1 MSLFTPI
8 ASTAAEYWNSESED
22 AGMSYLDML
31 NDPFLPS
38 TVGAE
43 FNEANTS
50 TDDNFTRP
58 FDTATSIAGDLS
70 SNTENMDLGWPL
82 HSNGPRGVSAAYNFD
97 FMDDSDQG
105 YLYCKADYSARFR
118 FDPIAATAHSSHQ
131 PDLFL
136 PLPTCVVDSPPPDS
150 PNPVPQVNIR
160 VPDNPNKRL
169 RISNFTEE
177 NILPENERRKRSK
190 PDRLTL

>member
-1 MSLFTPI
+1 
-8 ASTAAEYWNSESED
+8 
-22 AGMSYLDML
+22 MSYLDML
-31 NDPFLPS
+31 NDPLLPS

-50 TDDNFTRP
+50 TDDNFIHP
-58 FDTATSIAGDLS
+58 FDTAPSIASDLS
-70 SNTENMDLGWPL
+70 SNTENMDLSWPL
-82 HSNGPRGVSAAYNFD
+82 HSNGPSGAYNFD
-97 FMDDSDQG
+97 FMDVSDQG
-105 YLYCKADYSARFR
+105 YPYRNVDYSARFR
-118 FDPIAATAHSSHQ
+118 FDPAAATAHSSQQ
-131 PDLFL
+131 PELFL

-150 PNPVPQVNIR
+150 PNPAPQDSIR

-177 NILPENERRKRSK
+177 NIPPENERRKRSK